1 MVEIAREIK
10 KESKQETR
18 GSRIAE
24 KEREKNEIATNLKKH
39 QEEQTN
45 SQNFSTLIQLQG
57 LKLLKS
63 FMDDDSSEDKP
74 AVKELKQSYE
84 QLNAK
89 QESLESKVDEIQGSL
104 FEILSLLKK

>member
-1 MVEIAREIK
+1 MIDISREIK

-18 GSRIAE
+18 SSRIAE
-24 KEREKNEIATNLKKH
+24 KEKEKNEIASNLKKH
-39 QEEQTN
+39 QEDQTN

-63 FMDDDSSEDKP
+63 FMDEESGEDK
-74 AVKELKQSYE
+74 AVAELKESYQ

-89 QESLESKVDEIQGSL
+89 QETLETKVTEMQSSLS
-104 FEILSLLKK
+104 EILSLLKK

>member
-18 GSRIAE
+18 SSRIAE
-24 KEREKNEIATNLKKH
+24 KEREKNEIANNLKKH

-45 SQNFSTLIQLQG
+45 SQNFSALIQLQG

-63 FMDDDSSEDKP
+63 FMEDESGEDK
-74 AVKELKQSYE
+74 AVTELKESYQ
-84 QLNAK
+84 QLNTK
-89 QESLESKVDEIQGSL
+89 QDSLEVKVTEMQSSL
-104 FEILSLLKK
+104 SEILALLKK

>member
-1 MVEIAREIK
+1 MIDISREIK

-18 GSRIAE
+18 SSRIAE
-24 KEREKNEIATNLKKH
+24 KEKEKNEIASNLKKH
-39 QEEQTN
+39 QEDQTN

-63 FMDDDSSEDKP
+63 FMDEESGEDK
-74 AVKELKQSYE
+74 AVTELKESYQ

-89 QESLESKVDEIQGSL
+89 QETLETKVTEMQSSLS
-104 FEILSLLKK
+104 EILSLLKK